1 MERVVLNALGC
12 GLPPDIRA
20 FGDYAGIVFGE
31 ADPPITLS
39 HFYNRQQKEE
49 RRYSINKGGTRCPL
63 RVGMRLALLIF
74 APSAITLASSSEKP
88 IHLRLT
94 QPPLQRCVHA
104 PLSMKSRKA
113 AVIFILVTVTL
124 DILAMGL
131 IIPVLPKLIL
141 DFLGGEM
148 TDAAKWSARFAVVF
162 ALMQFFFS
170 PLLGVLS
177 DRFGRRPI
185 ILLSNLGLGLDY
197 IVMAMAPTLSWL
209 FLGRIISGIT
219 TSSIPTAM
227 AYIADVTPK
236 EKRAG
241 AFGLIGVAFGV
252 GFTFGPAIGGLAGD
266 VNPRLAFW
274 IAAALSL
281 ANWLWGYFFV
291 PESLAKNQ
299 RKEFQLRRA
308 NPVGSLKLLRSHHE
322 LWRLTTI
329 QFLAYLAHNVF
340 SVWALYAIYRYAWSQ
355 GMIGISL
362 MIVGIVTAVVS
373 GGLTGR
379 MVKRFGEK
387 RTLYIGQFFGSSGM
401 LVAGLAKTGAW
412 LLASIPIISLW
423 NISMPA
429 AQSMMTHRV
438 SEREQGELQG
448 ALQSMRSITFII
460 GPWLFLRIFGWFI
473 DPKRGIHLPGAPY
486 YLAAAFLF
494 TAMLMS
500 TRIQQTPV
508 QSQTATSPNVP
519 LVPPEITAA
528 GAAPIAEAEEK
539 I

>member
-1 MERVVLNALGC
+1 M
-12 GLPPDIRA
+12 
-20 FGDYAGIVFGE
+20 
-31 ADPPITLS
+31 
-39 HFYNRQQKEE
+39 
-49 RRYSINKGGTRCPL
+49 
-63 RVGMRLALLIF
+63 
-74 APSAITLASSSEKP
+74 
-88 IHLRLT
+88 
-94 QPPLQRCVHA
+94 
-104 PLSMKSRKA
+104 
-113 AVIFILVTVTL
+113 
-124 DILAMGL
+124 
-131 IIPVLPKLIL
+131 
-141 DFLGGEM
+141 
-148 TDAAKWSARFAVVF
+148 
-162 ALMQFFFS
+162 
-170 PLLGVLS
+170 
-177 DRFGRRPI
+177 
-185 ILLSNLGLGLDY
+185 
-197 IVMAMAPTLSWL
+197 
-209 FLGRIISGIT
+209 
-219 TSSIPTAM
+219 
-227 AYIADVTPK
+227 
-236 EKRAG
+236 
-241 AFGLIGVAFGV
+241 
-252 GFTFGPAIGGLAGD
+252 AGD

-299 RKEFQLRRA
+299 RKEFNLRRA

-473 DPKRGIHLPGAPY
+473 DPKRPFHLPGAPY

-500 TRIQQTPV
+500 TRIKQTPL
-508 QSQTATSPNVP
+508 QSEATMPPSVP
-519 LVPPEITAA
+519 SVPPEIAA
-528 GAAPIAEAEEK
+528 TGAAPITEAEEN